1 MGRRRVPSFFGVFSG
16 FNAPGLINPFEVVDV
31 HRVRRAA
38 DHEVAVGAGRA
49 GDDDAVFARGTG
61 LRVVEIELSV
71 ISVIRSPAVERSMNS
86 EPQAMILPSSVAVV
100 SVGSQVPVGAPV
112 PEATR

>member
-1 MGRRRVPSFFGVFSG
+1 MGRRRVPSFFVVFSG
-16 FNAPGLINPFEVVDV
+16 FNAPGLINPFEIVDV

-61 LRVVEIELSV
+61 LRVVEIERQRDFGHPV
-71 ISVIRSPAVERSMNS
+71 AGGRTVD
-86 EPQAMILPSSVAVV
+86 EPVSYTHLTLPTIA
-100 SVGSQVPVGAPV
+100 
-112 PEATR
+112 